1 MTYYVKMK
9 LVKNNLCFGQ
19 SIVDYNFKSE
29 IKTLEPQNNKE
40 LLKEVID
47 FYTENIKKSFSDF
60 DNLII
65 ENIALSFIGLH
76 NEYNNRIPEEYKELY
91 ENSKKEQD
99 EILASKEYKINSLI
113 NTMNDVKNII
123 KIIREEAE
131 KLEMLDSQE
140 FLNYQDELNKYSL
153 DPDRK

>member
-47 FYTENIKKSFSDF
+47 FYTENIKKSFNDF

-91 ENSKKEQD
+91 ENSKKEQN
-99 EILASKEYKINSLI
+99 EILESKEYKINSLI
-113 NTMNDVKNII
+113 STMNDVKNII